1 MMILGTIILMVS
13 SVYFTRKGKQE
24 FNRMQE
30 ELQLQ
35 VTEHAVVDGVP
46 AVELQEE
53 VDIAATV

>member
-1 MMILGTIILMVS
+1 MVS

-35 VTEHAVVDGVP
+35 VTEHAVVNGVP